1 MLLLFC
7 KAVLPESNH
16 CLWERVF
23 CNLPFFVIQ
32 KKVPVKMIPFTMV
45 VEENAHQ
52 IPFSPKEV
60 FPRIIAN
67 GILELVKRILMI
79 LHKFVLPSPDIAPM
93 VVSSIH
99 KNASLNPMMTR

>member
-1 MLLLFC
+1 M
-7 KAVLPESNH
+7 V
-16 CLWERVF
+16 
-23 CNLPFFVIQ
+23 CNRPFLVIQ

-67 GILELVKRILMI
+67 GILELVKRILII
-79 LHKFVLPSPDIAPM
+79 LHRFVLPSPDMAPM

>member
-1 MLLLFC
+1 M
-7 KAVLPESNH
+7 V
-16 CLWERVF
+16 
-23 CNLPFFVIQ
+23 CNRPFLVIQ
-32 KKVPVKMIPFTMV
+32 KKVPVKIIPFTMV

-79 LHKFVLPSPDIAPM
+79 LHRCVFPRPEIAPM
-93 VVSSIH
+93 VVISTH
-99 KNASLNPMMTR
+99 KNASLNPIIIR

>member
-1 MLLLFC
+1 M
-7 KAVLPESNH
+7 
-16 CLWERVF
+16 
-23 CNLPFFVIQ
+23 IQ
-32 KKVPVKMIPFTMV
+32 QNVHTKIIPFTIDV
-45 VEENAHQ
+45 TENAHQ

-79 LHKFVLPSPDIAPM
+79 LHRFVLPSPDMAPM

-99 KNASLNPMMTR
+99 KNASLNPMITR